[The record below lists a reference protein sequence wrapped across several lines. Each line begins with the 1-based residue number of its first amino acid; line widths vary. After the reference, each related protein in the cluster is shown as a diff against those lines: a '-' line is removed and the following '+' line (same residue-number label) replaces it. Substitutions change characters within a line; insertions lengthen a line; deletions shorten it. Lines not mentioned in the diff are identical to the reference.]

1 MSSDGVETERV
12 SVSTYVPAYQRA
24 TWATEAESMGV
35 SRSEY
40 VRLMVQ
46 AGRRSF
52 DLDGTD
58 GSGPQM
64 SGSGHPADG
73 MEPDDETVTDHNPGE
88 GREADPAPQGDGLQE
103 RVLELLEPDGHLG
116 WDELVAGLTADI
128 EDRLEA
134 ALDDLQSAGR
144 VRHSGRHGGYTV
156 VEDE

>member
-24 TWATEAESMGV
+24 TWAAEAESMGV

-52 DLDGTD
+52 DLDETD
-58 GSGPQM
+58 GNGPQTTESGP
-64 SGSGHPADG
+64 SARSTEPGDG
-73 MEPDDETVTDHNPGE
+73 AVTDHNPDG
-88 GREADPAPQGDGLQE
+88 GREASSNPRDDGLQG
-103 RVLELLEPDGHLG
+103 RVLDLLDSDDHLD
-116 WDELVAGLTADI
+116 WDELAAGLTADI

-134 ALDDLQSAGR
+134 ALGELQSAGR

-156 VEDE
+156 VDDE

>member
-1 MSSDGVETERV
+1 MSSDGAETERV

-24 TWATEAESMGV
+24 TWAAEAESMGV

-52 DLDGTD
+52 DLDGTGDD
-58 GSGPQM
+58 GPSAGD
-64 SGSGHPADG
+64 SVGSTTPDTPPDG
-73 MEPDDETVTDHNPGE
+73 AVTDHNPEE
-88 GREADPAPQGDGLQE
+88 GREAAPDPRGDGLQE
-103 RVLELLEPDGHLG
+103 RVLGLLDSDGHLD

-134 ALDDLQSAGR
+134 ALGELQSAGR

-156 VEDE
+156 VDDE

>member
-58 GSGPQM
+58 GSGPQV
-64 SGSGHPADG
+64 SESGHPTDA
-73 MEPDDETVTDHNPGE
+73 MQPEEETVTDHNPEG
-88 GREADPAPQGDGLQE
+88 GREADPAPRGDGLQE
-103 RVLELLEPDGHLG
+103 RVLELLESDSHLD

-134 ALDDLQSAGR
+134 ALDELQSAGR
-144 VRHSGRHGGYTV
+144 VRHSGRQGGYTV
-156 VEDE
+156 VDDE

>member
-52 DLDGTD
+52 DLDGTG
-58 GSGPQM
+58 GSGPQI

-73 MEPDDETVTDHNPGE
+73 MEPDVETVTDHNPGE
-88 GREADPAPQGDGLQE
+88 DHEADPAPQGDGLQE
-103 RVLELLEPDGHLG
+103 RVLELLEPDSHIG
-116 WDELVAGLTADI
+116 WEVLDTCPTAVMK
-128 EDRLEA
+128 DRL
-134 ALDDLQSAGR
+134 
-144 VRHSGRHGGYTV
+144 GGAQ
-156 VEDE
+156 